1 MGETDFALYTTSVA
15 AAAAAPL
22 PPKLRL
28 PARLTAAVNADRR
41 PRGIVTG
48 RGFPRRGRQKDLFP
62 RARSV
67 LAWHCGFPQTHN
79 DPVRAKL
86 TGMNVKLSVS
96 RGVGGT
102 LPRRAR
108 PTPLTQEYLNF
119 AWEVGKNYSPKE
131 GRSLRG
137 AMYWSCGS

>member
-1 MGETDFALYTTSVA
+1 M
-15 AAAAAPL
+15 
-22 PPKLRL
+22 
-28 PARLTAAVNADRR
+28 
-41 PRGIVTG
+41 
-48 RGFPRRGRQKDLFP
+48 
-62 RARSV
+62 

-86 TGMNVKLSVS
+86 TGMNVKLSAS

-102 LPRRAR
+102 FAKTGTTNPI
-108 PTPLTQEYLNF
+108 TQEYLTF
-119 AWEVGKNYSPKE
+119 AWKVGKNYSPKE